1 MKMKTLSLLPLLLLS
16 LISTSCWSMNSND
29 LVKRDGL
36 YYKKSSDIPF
46 TGEASG
52 GEQDEIEWTPKI
64 AGEWTH
70 SYSNG
75 EFLIKGKGKF
85 KSGEK
90 EGEWVFLDQDG
101 RFSSRGE
108 FNNGLKEGEWVENHI
123 GYRAWSNGSYKNG
136 KREGEWITHRES
148 GPLAEGRAEVLAP
161 VEKGSYKNGKKDGEW
176 VYFWTR
182 GMVGSIGSYKN
193 GKEEGEWI
201 SYDNTGL
208 LYWKGSYKN
217 GTKEGEWN
225 YYHDGGQFEAKG
237 IYKNG
242 KREGKWVEY
251 ENDGNVNELGT
262 GIFKNGIK
270 VSDLVSADLPNAK
283 LIETPQY
290 KPGMHGYD

>member
-1 MKMKTLSLLPLLLLS
+1 MRFLRLSNELIMKKLLLFPTLLLS
-16 LISTSCWSMNSND
+16 LISTSCWSIDSND

-52 GEQDEIEWTPKI
+52 GEQDALEWTREI

-75 EFLIKGKGKF
+75 ELLHKGKGKF
-85 KSGEK
+85 ANGEK
-90 EGEWVFLDQDG
+90 EGEWVFLDEDG

-108 FNNGLKEGEWVENHI
+108 FENGLKEGKWLQYDSTRLLVFEGN
-123 GYRAWSNGSYKNG
+123 YKND
-136 KREGEWITHRES
+136 K
-148 GPLAEGRAEVLAP
+148 
-161 VEKGSYKNGKKDGEW
+161 KG
-176 VYFWTR
+176 
-182 GMVGSIGSYKN
+182 
-193 GKEEGEWI
+193 
-201 SYDNTGL
+201 
-208 LYWKGSYKN
+208 
-217 GTKEGEWN
+217 GEWN

-237 IYKNG
+237 SYKNG

-251 ENDGNVNELGT
+251 ETDGSVNELGT

-270 VSDLVSADLPNAK
+270 VNDLIPADLPNAK
-283 LIETPQY
+283 LIKTPEW